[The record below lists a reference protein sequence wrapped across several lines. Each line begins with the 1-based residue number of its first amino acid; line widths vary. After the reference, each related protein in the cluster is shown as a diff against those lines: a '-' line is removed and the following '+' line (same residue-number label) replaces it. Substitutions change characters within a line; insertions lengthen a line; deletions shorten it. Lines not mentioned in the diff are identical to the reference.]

1 MIRRPPRS
9 TRTDTLFPYTT
20 LFRSLGKLRFGKLLP
35 ALLRLLDP
43 AGLGRPAR
51 RLALDLLDHPAG
63 LHRFRPLLENVGVL
77 VAAREVVVALDE
89 EPVLLLLARLV
100 GHAHQVPASAQ
111 LLAVQLEVE
120 MPLGVALLGVAP
132 LLGVPT
138 RRPAAA
144 VPDRTSTRL
153 TSSH

>member
-20 LFRSLGKLRFGKLLP
+20 LFRS
-35 ALLRLLDP
+35 
-43 AGLGRPAR
+43 LGRPAR

-89 EPVLLLLARLV
+89 EPVLLLLSRPV
-100 GHAHQVPASAQ
+100 GHAHPVPSPAP
-111 LLAVQLEVE
+111 LLAVQHEVE
-120 MPLGVALLGVAP
+120 LTLGVALLSVAP
-132 LLGVPT
+132 LLALPQCTPYSGAPT
-138 RRPAAA
+138 QHPRRP
-144 VPDRTSTRL
+144 TT
-153 TSSH
+153 

>member
-20 LFRSLGKLRFGKLLP
+20 LFRS
-35 ALLRLLDP
+35 
-43 AGLGRPAR
+43 
-51 RLALDLLDHPAG
+51 
-63 LHRFRPLLENVGVL
+63 
-77 VAAREVVVALDE
+77 
-89 EPVLLLLARLV
+89 VLLLLARLV

-132 LLGVPT
+132 LLGVT
-138 RRPAAA
+138 KRRPAAA
-144 VPDRTSTRL
+144 VPQHHRAAAVL
-153 TSSH
+153 TLRNGPFERAVFQRVVLDAAGEALLAGHQARPQIGSAHV

>member
-20 LFRSLGKLRFGKLLP
+20 LFRS
-35 ALLRLLDP
+35 
-43 AGLGRPAR
+43 LGRPAR

-111 LLAVQLEVE
+111 LLAVQLEEIGRASCRERVCQY
-120 MPLGVALLGVAP
+120 V
-132 LLGVPT
+132 
-138 RRPAAA
+138 
-144 VPDRTSTRL
+144 
-153 TSSH
+153 